1 MTILRTVYA
10 SAPADEVIIPTLE
23 ILIPG
28 LDPLRV
34 AGDFDDHMLGV
45 AGVLVKFQRGPLSVA
60 LPARDTTGQQTL
72 KFGISGA
79 TGTVQQYVD
88 AALQSGDVST
98 MIYREYLASNPAAPA
113 NNPVEMTIV
122 GGQFKG
128 TDAVFQGSYYDLL
141 TAAWPRDNYTSETA
155 PGILYL

>member
-1 MTILRTVYA
+1 MTALRVVYA
-10 SAPADEVIIPTLE
+10 SAPANEVIIPTLE
-23 ILIPG
+23 IFIPG

-45 AGVLVKFQRGPLSVA
+45 NGTLVSFQAGPLSIA

-88 AALQSGDVST
+88 AALQADDVST
-98 MIYREYLASNPAAPA
+98 MIYREYLASNPSSPA
-113 NNPVEMTIV
+113 NSPIEMTIV
-122 GGQFKG
+122 GGQFEG
-128 TDAVFQGSYYDLL
+128 TDAVFEGSYYDLL
-141 TAAWPRDNYTSETA
+141 NAAWPRDHYTSETA
-155 PGILYL
+155 PGIMYL